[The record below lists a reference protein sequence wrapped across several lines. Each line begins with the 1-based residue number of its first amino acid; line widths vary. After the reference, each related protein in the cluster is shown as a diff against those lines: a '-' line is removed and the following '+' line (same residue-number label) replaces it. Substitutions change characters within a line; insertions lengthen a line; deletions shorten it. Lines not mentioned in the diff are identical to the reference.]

1 MTAERVA
8 AADGVQRRSAGR
20 ASTARPHLALFPR
33 RQQNKCALKTSA
45 VPSWIYVGMRPPPFS
60 GARFP
65 PGTPTAAFPGL
76 TTPKCIFHYLTQY
89 DNSIIILSPR
99 VWTCQTRRNPNTL
112 PTQLGL
118 RRMRVPSSQGTLIRM

>member
-89 DNSIIILSPR
+89 DNSIIILRPVSGPAKHGE
-99 VWTCQTRRNPNTL
+99 TQTLCQLNWVFAACGFPH
-112 PTQLGL
+112 L
-118 RRMRVPSSQGTLIRM
+118 REL